1 MLGKIGLP
9 LLALGAMLGIGAAK
23 PANAQVQFG
32 VQVGPTYPYCSVYD
46 PYCTPYA
53 YDPYVYAA
61 PAPYVY
67 GGWGWGHGDHDWDR
81 GYRGGYAVRGG
92 HEFHGGG
99 GGFRGA
105 GGGHGGRGGRR

>member
-1 MLGKIGLP
+1 MLGKVGLP

-23 PANAQVQFG
+23 PANAQVLFG
-32 VQVGPTYPYCSVYD
+32 VQVEPSYPYCSVYD

-53 YDPYVYAA
+53 YLPYVYSA

-67 GGWGWGHGDHDWDR
+67 GGWARGHRDHDD
-81 GYRGGYAVRGG
+81 GNRGGYAFRGG

-105 GGGHGGRGGRR
+105 GEFHGGGHGGRR